1 MIAKDLMVSPV
12 ITIKPHD
19 SVAETAKLLIGKKV
33 SGAPVVDAEQNIV
46 GIVSEGDLM
55 RRHEIS
61 TERKHSFW
69 WLLFS
74 GEQTLAYEYVK
85 SHGLKVH
92 EIMTVDVVT
101 APPFASL
108 RDIVNLFERHSIK
121 RVPIVENGKLVGI
134 LSRADLLR
142 VFADR
147 PHLLDIDVGDTVLRD
162 RIVAYLDAQPWAHT
176 KLLNVSVQNGIVEL
190 SGIVDSKVER
200 KALRVAA
207 ENMTGVRA
215 VTDRMID
222 RPAGADV

>member
-12 ITIKPHD
+12 VTIKPND
-19 SVAETAKLLIGKKV
+19 AVAEVAKLLIEKKI
-33 SGAPVVDAEQNIV
+33 SAAPVIDSKQNIV

-69 WLLFS
+69 SFLFS
-74 GEQTLAYEYVK
+74 GEETLAYEYVK

-101 APPFASL
+101 ASPNVSL
-108 RDIVNLFERHSIK
+108 RDIANLFEKYSIK

-134 LSRADLLR
+134 LGRADLLR

-147 PHLLDIDVGDTVLRD
+147 PHLLDTNVEDTVLRE
-162 RIVAYLDAQPWAHT
+162 RILTHLNAQPWAHT

-190 SGIVDSKVER
+190 SGIVDSDFER

-207 ENMTGVRA
+207 ESMTGVKA
-215 VTDRMID
+215 VGDRMIN
-222 RPAGADV
+222 RPAGAEV